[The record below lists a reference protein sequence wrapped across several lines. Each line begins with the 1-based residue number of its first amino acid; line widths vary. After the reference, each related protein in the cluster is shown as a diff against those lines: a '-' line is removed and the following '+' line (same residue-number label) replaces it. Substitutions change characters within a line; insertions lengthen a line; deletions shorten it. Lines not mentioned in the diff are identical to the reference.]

1 MAKEKTVYIC
11 SECGHKESKWAGRC
25 VACGSWNTFTE
36 ESIKTKLK
44 FSSSER
50 NSEPVALSRVTA
62 EEKGRIDCGSEE
74 MNRVLG
80 GGLTAD
86 SSVLLGGRPGIG
98 KSTLLLQT
106 AAAAK
111 VSSILYVS
119 GEESASQIKSRAD
132 RLDINPQRITLF
144 IETDLEKISS
154 AVRSV
159 KPELLIVDSI
169 QTVVCKEAGIIPGTV
184 NQLKFSACELVSV
197 CKEIGAALF
206 LTAHVTKEGVIAGPK
221 LLEHLV
227 DTVLYFEDGADV
239 LRILRAEKNRFG
251 AVDELGL
258 FTMEENG
265 LKEVENPSCLFTVS
279 REGALP
285 AGVACAMIMEGSRML
300 PIEIQALV
308 TPAQSSLSRVFSDK
322 IDGKR
327 VSRIAAVLEKHAGM
341 KFSDRD
347 LYVNVAGGMRLNEP
361 AADLALAVALHSSR
375 TGIPVPRSV
384 ILAGELSLAGE
395 VRPVRFAEKREK
407 AALKAGYGRF
417 IGPRRPDQPASSKN
431 SPNTV
436 SDIGDCIRKIF
447 RAPDENG
454 SPK

>member
-36 ESIKTKLK
+36 ENIKTKLK
-44 FSSSER
+44 FSSSEK
-50 NSEPVALSRVTA
+50 NAVPTPLSHVRA
-62 EEKGRIDCGSEE
+62 EEKTRIDCGSEE

-106 AAAAK
+106 AAAVK
-111 VSSILYVS
+111 VDSVLYIS
-119 GEESASQIKSRAD
+119 GEESAAQIKARAD
-132 RLDINPQRITLF
+132 RLAINPQKITLL
-144 IETDLEKISS
+144 IETDLEKIT
-154 AVRSV
+154 AAIRSV
-159 KPELLIVDSI
+159 RPELVIVDSI
-169 QTVVCKEAGIIPGTV
+169 QTVICKEAGMIPGTV
-184 NQLKFSACELVSV
+184 NQLKFSSCELVSV
-197 CKEIGAALF
+197 CKETGAALF
-206 LTAHVTKEGVIAGPK
+206 LTAHVTKDGVIAGPK

-258 FTMEENG
+258 FTMEESG
-265 LKEVENPSCLFTVS
+265 LKEVGNPADLFTVS

-361 AADLALAVALHSSR
+361 AADLALAIALHSSR

-395 VRPVRFAEKREK
+395 VRPIRFAEKREK
-407 AALKAGYGRF
+407 AALKAGYTRF
-417 IGPRRPDQPASSKN
+417 IGPRKTEPDSRLQN
-431 SPNTV
+431 ENTV
-436 SDIGDCIRKIF
+436 VDIGECIRKLF
-447 RAPDENG
+447 AAPEKG
-454 SPK
+454 R

>member
-36 ESIKTKLK
+36 ENIKTKLK
-44 FSSSER
+44 FSSSEK
-50 NSEPVALSRVTA
+50 NSVPVPLARVTA
-62 EEKGRIDCGSEE
+62 EDKGRIDCGLPEV
-74 MNRVLG
+74 NRVLG

-98 KSTLLLQT
+98 KSTLLLQV

-111 VSSILYVS
+111 VTSVLYVS

-132 RLDINPQRITLF
+132 RLGIDPQKITLL
-144 IETDLEKISS
+144 IETDLEKIS
-154 AVRSV
+154 AVVRSL
-159 KPELLIVDSI
+159 KPQLLIVDSI
-169 QTVVCKEAGIIPGTV
+169 QTVICKEAGIIPGTV

-197 CKEIGAALF
+197 CKEVSAALF
-206 LTAHVTKEGVIAGPK
+206 LTAHVTKDGVIAGPK

-265 LKEVENPSCLFTVS
+265 LKEVENPSDLFTVS
-279 REGALP
+279 REGEMP
-285 AGVACAMIMEGSRML
+285 AGVACAMILEGSRML

-347 LYVNVAGGMRLNEP
+347 LYVNVAGGMRLNDP
-361 AADLALAVALHSSR
+361 AADLALAMALHSSR
-375 TGIPVPRSV
+375 TGIAIPRPVAF
-384 ILAGELSLAGE
+384 AGELSLAGE
-395 VRPVRFAEKREK
+395 VRPIRFAEKREK
-407 AALKAGYGRF
+407 AARQSGYSRF
-417 IGPRRPDQPASSKN
+417 FCPRKPEPRTTASN
-431 SPNTV
+431 ADDAV
-436 SDIGDCIRKIF
+436 ADIGECVRKVF
-447 RAPDENG
+447 RAMNE
-454 SPK
+454 SAKKK